1 MVARV
6 LMHVWSASTPNQT
19 MSITTRR
26 TALLLEI
33 ELYMTVT
40 VEPVMYAPPPW
51 VASGGAYK

>member
-6 LMHVWSASTPNQT
+6 LMHVWSASTPNRT

-26 TALLLEI
+26 TALLLKI

-40 VEPVMYAPPPW
+40 VEPVTYAPPPW

>member
-1 MVARV
+1 
-6 LMHVWSASTPNQT
+6 

-40 VEPVMYAPPPW
+40 DEEYMYAPPPW
-51 VASGGAYK
+51 VASGGHTSEGGLCVDATISYE